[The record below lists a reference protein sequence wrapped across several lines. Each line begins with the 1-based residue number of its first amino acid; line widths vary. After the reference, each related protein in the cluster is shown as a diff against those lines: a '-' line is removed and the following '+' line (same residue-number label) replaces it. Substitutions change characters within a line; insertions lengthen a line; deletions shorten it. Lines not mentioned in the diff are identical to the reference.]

1 MNINASA
8 LLAQQ
13 ILNGEYEQQKRITKE
28 ITIDIAKEI
37 LSCKTCRYAT
47 EIVAKKESIDGMAYF
62 ECNNAL
68 INTFF
73 SDAIHHQFT
82 PCDSFGCKFW
92 EQNKT

>member
-1 MNINASA
+1 MNKYSV
-8 LLAQQ
+8 
-13 ILNGEYEQQKRITKE
+13 E
-28 ITIDIAKEI
+28 ITIDIAKEL
-37 LSCKTCRYAT
+37 LSCKTCRYAK
-47 EIVAKKESIDGMAYF
+47 EIVTKKESIDGMAYF

-92 EQNKT
+92 GQNET